1 MRENHYERE
10 ETFLTN
16 YFILIIMSL
25 CPTLIPFMFFIPNFT
40 KLFFSSFKL
49 FLRVQFVLF
58 LQKFCKKHP
67 IVYHITH
74 ITSQYSSA
82 FTPILPPIHPHFSH
96 LNTMGLF
103 RWLKGEPKNVDFAWF
118 LG

>member
-10 ETFLTN
+10 ATFLTN
-16 YFILIIMSL
+16 YFILSIMSL
-25 CPTLIPFMFFIPNFT
+25 CPTLFHFMFSIPNFT
-40 KLFFSSFKL
+40 KIFFSSFKL
-49 FLRVQFVLF
+49 FLVYNLF
-58 LQKFCKKHP
+58 YFSKSFAKKHP

-96 LNTMGLF
+96 LNTMGVF
-103 RWLKGEPKNVDFAWF
+103 RWLKGEPKSVDFAWF

>member
-10 ETFLTN
+10 ATFLTN

-25 CPTLIPFMFFIPNFT
+25 CPTLFPFMFSIPNFT

-49 FLRVQFVLF
+49 FLWYNLF
-58 LQKFCKKHP
+58 YFSKSFAKSIP
-67 IVYHITH
+67 SS
-74 ITSQYSSA
+74 ITSLTSPLNIHLIYTNSS
-82 FTPILPPIHPHFSH
+82 PIHLHFSH
-96 LNTMGLF
+96 LNTMGVF
-103 RWLKGEPKNVDFAWF
+103 IWLKGEPKSVDFAWF